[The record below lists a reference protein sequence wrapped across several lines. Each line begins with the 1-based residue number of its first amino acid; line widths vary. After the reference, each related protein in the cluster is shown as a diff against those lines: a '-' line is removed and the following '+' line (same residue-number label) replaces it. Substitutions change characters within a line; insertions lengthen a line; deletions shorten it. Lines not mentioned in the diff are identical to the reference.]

1 MKIKKLKVLFLLPI
15 VFLMTSSQKTDP
27 DYFEISKNLKLV
39 ASVYEKINNYYVDE
53 ILPGRVMKKGI
64 DAMLKSLDP
73 YTVYISEAQIED
85 FRFTTTGEYGGIGAS
100 IKKRNNKTLI
110 SELYENSPAE
120 KSGLIPGDEIK
131 TIDEIEISNKTLE
144 EIGSLLKGPAESI
157 INLKII
163 RNNQL
168 LEKLVKREK
177 IQIPAVNFYKKI
189 NPSTGI
195 IKLTSFTNT
204 ASVEFKKALS
214 SLQDDKIKNLIIDL
228 RANGGG
234 LLNEAVKIVNFFI
247 PKGQEVVSTK
257 SRIKEMN
264 RSYTTQALPIAQDLS
279 LVVLVDEYSAS
290 ASEIV
295 AGSLQ
300 DLDKAIVI
308 GNTSFGKGLVQQ
320 TKPVSFGGQIKLTVA
335 KYYTPS
341 GRCIQKLDYSTVQG
355 SSKKIEDSL
364 VKKFK
369 TKNGRTVYDSRGIEP
384 DIKIEPQ
391 YFSAVTQNLLVKD
404 VIFDFVNENINYYK
418 KDSLLPDS
426 FVMSDT
432 AYSTFMTYAI
442 NKKMDYQTESSQQL
456 KEFVKIAKKEKYV
469 EENEEVFKLLE
480 SIFKI
485 DLSKDLKKHDKEI
498 RFFLEN
504 EIISRK
510 HFQKGRMEASIKEDP
525 YVKQAIGVFKNT
537 TKDKQ
542 ILGINELLKSTT
554 HSKVYDFF
562 NS

>member
-1 MKIKKLKVLFLLPI
+1 MKVKKLKVLFLFPI
-15 VFLMTSSQKTDP
+15 VLLMTSSQKTDP
-27 DYFEISKNLKLV
+27 NYFEISKNLKLV

-85 FRFTTTGEYGGIGAS
+85 FRFATTGEYGGIGAS
-100 IKKRNNKTLI
+100 IKKTNNKTLI
-110 SELYENSPAE
+110 SELYENSPAF
-120 KSGLIPGDEIK
+120 KSGLVPGDEIQ
-131 TIDEIEISNKTLE
+131 TIDGVEVDNKTLE
-144 EIGSLLKGPAESI
+144 EIGSLLKGPAESTI
-157 INLKII
+157 KLEIK
-163 RNNQL
+163 RANQT

-189 NPSTGI
+189 TPQTGI

-214 SLQDDKIKNLIIDL
+214 KLQKENIKNLIIDL
-228 RANGGG
+228 RSNGGG

-264 RSYTTQALPIAQDLS
+264 RSYTTQVQPIAQELS

-300 DLDKAIVI
+300 DLDKAIVV

-369 TKNGRTVYDSRGIEP
+369 TKNGRTVYDSRGVEP
-384 DIKIEPQ
+384 DIIIEPQ
-391 YFSAVTQNLLVKD
+391 YFSAITQNLLVKD

-418 KDSLLPDS
+418 KDSLFPESFELPD
-426 FVMSDT
+426 T
-432 AYSTFMTYAI
+432 TYSAFMRYVLNI
-442 NKKMDYQTESSQQL
+442 KMDYQTESSQQL
-456 KEFVKIAKKEKYV
+456 KEFVKIAKKEKYI

-480 SIFKI
+480 SIFKVNT
-485 DLSKDLKKHDKEI
+485 SKDLKKNDKEI
-498 RFFLEN
+498 KFFLEN
-504 EIISRK
+504 EFISRK

-525 YVKQAIGVFKNT
+525 YVEQAMDVFKNT
-537 TKDKQ
+537 TKYNQ
-542 ILGINELLKSTT
+542 ILGIN
-554 HSKVYDFF
+554 
-562 NS
+562 

>member
-15 VFLMTSSQKTDP
+15 VILMTSSQKTDP

-85 FRFTTTGEYGGIGAS
+85 FRFATTGEYGGIGAS

-163 RNNQL
+163 RKNQP

-189 NPSTGI
+189 NSNTGI

-214 SLQDDKIKNLIIDL
+214 SLQEDKIKNLIIDL

-279 LVVLVDEYSAS
+279 LAVLVDEYSAS

-369 TKNGRTVYDSRGIEP
+369 TKNGRTVYDSRGVEP

-404 VIFDFVNENINYYK
+404 VIFDFVNENINDYK
-418 KDSLLPDS
+418 KDSLFPES
-426 FVMSDT
+426 FKLSDT
-432 AYSTFMTYAI
+432 TYSTFMHYAV

-456 KEFVKIAKKEKYV
+456 KEFVKIAKKEKYL
-469 EENEEVFKLLE
+469 EENEGVFRLLD
-480 SIFKI
+480 SIFKV

-498 RFFLEN
+498 KFFLEN
-504 EIISRK
+504 EFISRK

-525 YVKQAIGVFKNT
+525 YVKEAIGVFKNT
-537 TKDKQ
+537 TKYNQ
-542 ILGINELLKSTT
+542 ILGIN
-554 HSKVYDFF
+554 
-562 NS
+562 

>member
-15 VFLMTSSQKTDP
+15 VILMTSSQKTDP

-100 IKKRNNKTLI
+100 IKKRKNKTLI

-157 INLKII
+157 INLKIN
-163 RNNQL
+163 RNNQP

-189 NPSTGI
+189 NSNTGI

-204 ASVEFKKALS
+204 ASIEFKKALS

-418 KDSLLPDS
+418 KDSLHPDS
-426 FVMSDT
+426 FVLSDT

-469 EENEEVFKLLE
+469 EENEGVFKLLD
-480 SIFKI
+480 SIFKV
-485 DLSKDLKKHDKEI
+485 DLSNDLKKHDKEI
-498 RFFLEN
+498 KFFLEN
-504 EIISRK
+504 EFISRK

-525 YVKQAIGVFKNT
+525 YVKQSIDVFKNS
-537 TKDKQ
+537 TKYNQ
-542 ILGINELLKSTT
+542 ILGIN
-554 HSKVYDFF
+554 
-562 NS
+562 

>member
-163 RNNQL
+163 RNNQP

-189 NPSTGI
+189 NSNTGI

-204 ASVEFKKALS
+204 ASIEFKKALS

-418 KDSLLPDS
+418 KDSLHPDS

-469 EENEEVFKLLE
+469 EENEGVFTLLD
-480 SIFKI
+480 SIFKV
-485 DLSKDLKKHDKEI
+485 DLSKDLKKHEKEI
-498 RFFLEN
+498 KFFLEN
-504 EIISRK
+504 EFISRK
-510 HFQKGRMEASIKEDP
+510 HFQNGRMEASVKQDP
-525 YVKQAIGVFKNT
+525 YIEQAIGVFKNT
-537 TKDKQ
+537 TKYHQ
-542 ILGINELLKSTT
+542 ILGIN
-554 HSKVYDFF
+554 
-562 NS
+562 

>member
-1 MKIKKLKVLFLLPI
+1 MKIKKIKALFILPI
-15 VFLMTSSQKTDP
+15 VFLMISSQKTDP

-120 KSGLIPGDEIK
+120 KSGLITGDEIK
-131 TIDEIEISNKTLE
+131 TIDEIDISNKTIE

-157 INLKII
+157 VRLKIN
-163 RNNQL
+163 RKNQP
-168 LEKLVKREK
+168 LEKLIKREK

-189 NPSTGI
+189 IPNTGI

-204 ASVEFKKALS
+204 ASVEFKKALF
-214 SLQDDKIKNLIIDL
+214 SLQKENIKNLIIDL
-228 RANGGG
+228 RSNGGG

-264 RSYTTQALPIAQDLS
+264 RSYITQAMPIAQELS

-369 TKNGRTVYDSRGIEP
+369 TKNGRTVYDSRGVEP

-391 YFSAVTQNLLVKD
+391 YFSAVTQNLLLKD
-404 VIFDFVNENINYYK
+404 VIFDFVNDNINYYK
-418 KDSLLPDS
+418 KDSLFPESFELPD
-426 FVMSDT
+426 T
-432 AYSTFMTYAI
+432 TYSAFMRYAL

-469 EENEEVFKLLE
+469 EENEKVFKLLD
-480 SIFKI
+480 SIFKV
-485 DLSKDLKKHDKEI
+485 DLSKDLKKHNKEI
-498 RFFLEN
+498 KFFLEN

-525 YVKQAIGVFKNT
+525 YIKQAIDVLKNA
-537 TKDKQ
+537 TKYNQ
-542 ILGINELLKSTT
+542 ILGIN
-554 HSKVYDFF
+554 
-562 NS
+562 

>member
-15 VFLMTSSQKTDP
+15 VFLMISSQKTDP

-120 KSGLIPGDEIK
+120 KSGLLPGDEIK
-131 TIDEIEISNKTLE
+131 TIDEIDISNKTIE

-157 INLKII
+157 ISLKIS
-163 RNNQL
+163 RKNQH

-189 NPSTGI
+189 NPNTGI

-214 SLQDDKIKNLIIDL
+214 SLQKDKIKNLIIDL
-228 RANGGG
+228 RSNGGG

-264 RSYTTQALPIAQDLS
+264 RSYTTQTIPIAQELS
-279 LVVLVDEYSAS
+279 LVVLVDENSAS

-369 TKNGRTVYDSRGIEP
+369 TKNGRTVYDSRGVEP
-384 DIKIEPQ
+384 DIKIEPE
-391 YFSAVTQNLLVKD
+391 YFSAVTQNLLLKD
-404 VIFDFVNENINYYK
+404 VIFDFVNDNINYYK
-418 KDSLLPDS
+418 KDSLFPDS
-426 FVMSDT
+426 FQLPDT
-432 AYSTFMTYAI
+432 TYSAFMRYAL

-456 KEFVKIAKKEKYV
+456 KEFIKIAKKEKYV
-469 EENEEVFKLLE
+469 EENEKVFKSLD

-498 RFFLEN
+498 KFFLEN

-525 YVKQAIGVFKNT
+525 YVKQAIDVLKNA
-537 TKDKQ
+537 TKYNQ
-542 ILGINELLKSTT
+542 ILGIN
-554 HSKVYDFF
+554 
-562 NS
+562 

>member
-15 VFLMTSSQKTDP
+15 VILMTSSQKTDP

-85 FRFTTTGEYGGIGAS
+85 FRFATTGEYGGIGAS

-120 KSGLIPGDEIK
+120 KSGLLPGDEIK

-157 INLKII
+157 IKLKIN
-163 RNNQL
+163 RNNQP

-214 SLQDDKIKNLIIDL
+214 SLQEDKIENLIIDL

-279 LVVLVDEYSAS
+279 LAVLVDEYSAS

-369 TKNGRTVYDSRGIEP
+369 TKNGRTVYDSRGVEP

-404 VIFDFVNENINYYK
+404 VIFDFVNENINDYK
-418 KDSLLPDS
+418 KDSLFPES
-426 FVMSDT
+426 FKLSDT
-432 AYSTFMTYAI
+432 TYSTFMHYAV

-456 KEFVKIAKKEKYV
+456 EKFVKIAKKEKYV
-469 EENEEVFKLLE
+469 DENEGVFRLLD
-480 SIFKI
+480 SIFKV

-498 RFFLEN
+498 KFFLEN
-504 EIISRK
+504 EFISRK
-510 HFQKGRMEASIKEDP
+510 HFQKGRMEASVKQDP
-525 YVKQAIGVFKNT
+525 YIEQAIGVFKNT
-537 TKDKQ
+537 TKYNQ
-542 ILGINELLKSTT
+542 ILGIN
-554 HSKVYDFF
+554 
-562 NS
+562 

>member
-110 SELYENSPAE
+110 SELYENSPAQ
-120 KSGLIPGDEIK
+120 KSGLLPGDEIK
-131 TIDEIEISNKTLE
+131 TIDEIEVNNKTLE

-157 INLKII
+157 INLKIN

-168 LEKLVKREK
+168 LEKPVKREK

-189 NPSTGI
+189 NSNTGI

-204 ASVEFKKALS
+204 ASAEFKKALS
-214 SLQDDKIKNLIIDL
+214 SLQQEKIENLVIDL

-264 RSYTTQALPIAQDLS
+264 RSYTTQALPIAQELS

-300 DLDKAIVI
+300 DLDQAIVI

-355 SSKKIEDSL
+355 SSQKIEDSL

-391 YFSAVTQNLLVKD
+391 YFNAVTQNLLVKD
-404 VIFDFVNENINYYK
+404 VIFDFVNDNINYYK
-418 KDSLLPDS
+418 KDSLFPES
-426 FVMSDT
+426 FVLSDT

-469 EENEEVFKLLE
+469 EENEGVFTLLD
-480 SIFKI
+480 SIFKV

-498 RFFLEN
+498 KFFLEN
-504 EIISRK
+504 EFISRK
-510 HFQKGRMEASIKEDP
+510 HFQKGRMEASVKQDP
-525 YVKQAIGVFKNT
+525 YIEQAIGVFKNT
-537 TKDKQ
+537 TKYNQ
-542 ILGINELLKSTT
+542 ILGIN
-554 HSKVYDFF
+554 
-562 NS
+562 

>member
-157 INLKII
+157 INLKIN
-163 RNNQL
+163 RNNQP

-214 SLQDDKIKNLIIDL
+214 SLQEDKIENLIIDL

-279 LVVLVDEYSAS
+279 LAVLVDEYSAS

-391 YFSAVTQNLLVKD
+391 YFNAVTQNLLVKD
-404 VIFDFVNENINYYK
+404 VIFDFVNDNINYYK
-418 KDSLLPDS
+418 KDSLFPES

-432 AYSTFMTYAI
+432 AYSTFMTYAV

-469 EENEEVFKLLE
+469 EENEGVFKLLD
-480 SIFKI
+480 SIFKV

-498 RFFLEN
+498 KFFLEN
-504 EIISRK
+504 EFISRK
-510 HFQKGRMEASIKEDP
+510 HFQKGRMEASVKQDP
-525 YVKQAIGVFKNT
+525 YIEQAIGVFKNT
-537 TKDKQ
+537 IKYNQ
-542 ILGINELLKSTT
+542 ILGIN
-554 HSKVYDFF
+554 
-562 NS
+562 

>member
-1 MKIKKLKVLFLLPI
+1 MKFKKLKALLLVPVI
-15 VFLMTSSQKTDP
+15 LLMTSSQKTDP

-85 FRFTTTGEYGGIGAS
+85 FRFATTGEYGGIGAS
-100 IKKRNNKTLI
+100 IKKIDKKTI
-110 SELYENSPAE
+110 VSELYENSPAE
-120 KSGLIPGDEIK
+120 KCGLIPGDEIK
-131 TIDEIEISNKTLE
+131 TIDGIEISNKNLE
-144 EIGSLLKGPAESI
+144 EIGSLLKGPAESTI
-157 INLKII
+157 TLRIN
-163 RNNQL
+163 RNNQP

-189 NPSTGI
+189 NSNTGI

-204 ASVEFKKALS
+204 ASAEFKKALS
-214 SLQDDKIKNLIIDL
+214 SLQKDKIENLIIDL
-228 RANGGG
+228 RSNGGG

-279 LVVLVDEYSAS
+279 LAVLVDEYSAS

-369 TKNGRTVYDSRGIEP
+369 TKNGRTVYDSRGVEP
-384 DIKIEPQ
+384 DIKTDPEF
-391 YFSAVTQNLLVKD
+391 FSAVTQTLLINE
-404 VIFDFVNENINYYK
+404 VIFDFVNKNIDYYK
-418 KDSLLPDS
+418 KDSLFPVLFSLP
-426 FVMSDT
+426 DT
-432 AYSTFMTYAI
+432 AYESFAGYAL
-442 NKKMDYQTESSQQL
+442 NKKIDYQTESSLQL
-456 KEFVKIAKKEKYV
+456 KEFVKTATKEKYV
-469 EENEEVFKLLE
+469 EENQEIFILLD
-480 SIFKI
+480 SIFKVN
-485 DLSKDLKKHDKEI
+485 LSKDLKKHESEI
-498 RFFLEN
+498 KFFLEN
-504 EIISRK
+504 EFISRK
-510 HFQKGRMEASIKEDP
+510 HFQKGRMEASIKKDL
-525 YVKQAIGVFKNT
+525 YVKQALEVFQDI
-537 TKDKQ
+537 TKYNQ
-542 ILGINELLKSTT
+542 ILGIN
-554 HSKVYDFF
+554 
-562 NS
+562 

>member
-15 VFLMTSSQKTDP
+15 VILMTSSQKTDP

-85 FRFTTTGEYGGIGAS
+85 FRFATTGEYGGIGAS

-163 RNNQL
+163 RKNQP

-189 NPSTGI
+189 NSNTGI

-214 SLQDDKIKNLIIDL
+214 SLQEDKIKNLIIDL

-279 LVVLVDEYSAS
+279 LAVLVDEFSAS

-369 TKNGRTVYDSRGIEP
+369 TKNGRTVYDSRGVEP

-404 VIFDFVNENINYYK
+404 VIFDFVNENINDYK
-418 KDSLLPDS
+418 KDSLFPES
-426 FVMSDT
+426 FKLSDT
-432 AYSTFMTYAI
+432 TYSTFMHYAV

-456 KEFVKIAKKEKYV
+456 KEFVKIAKKEKYI
-469 EENEEVFKLLE
+469 EENEGVFRLLD
-480 SIFKI
+480 SIFKV

-498 RFFLEN
+498 KFFLEN
-504 EIISRK
+504 EFISRK

-525 YVKQAIGVFKNT
+525 YVKEAIGVFKNT
-537 TKDKQ
+537 TKYNQ
-542 ILGINELLKSTT
+542 ILGIN
-554 HSKVYDFF
+554 
-562 NS
+562 

>member
-15 VFLMTSSQKTDP
+15 VILMTSSQKTDP

-85 FRFTTTGEYGGIGAS
+85 FRFATTGEYGGIGAS

-163 RNNQL
+163 RKNQP

-189 NPSTGI
+189 NSNTGI

-204 ASVEFKKALS
+204 ASLEFKKALS
-214 SLQDDKIKNLIIDL
+214 SLQEDKIKNLIIDL

-247 PKGQEVVSTK
+247 SKGQEVVSTK

-279 LVVLVDEYSAS
+279 LAVLVDEYSAS

-369 TKNGRTVYDSRGIEP
+369 TKNGRTVYDSRGVEP

-404 VIFDFVNENINYYK
+404 VIFDFVNENINDYK
-418 KDSLLPDS
+418 KDSLFPES
-426 FVMSDT
+426 FKLSDT
-432 AYSTFMTYAI
+432 TYSTFMHYAV

-456 KEFVKIAKKEKYV
+456 KEFVKIAKKEKYI
-469 EENEEVFKLLE
+469 EENEGVFRLLD
-480 SIFKI
+480 SIFKV

-498 RFFLEN
+498 KFFLEN
-504 EIISRK
+504 EFISRK

-525 YVKQAIGVFKNT
+525 YVKEAIGVFKNI
-537 TKDKQ
+537 TKYNQ
-542 ILGINELLKSTT
+542 ILGIN
-554 HSKVYDFF
+554 
-562 NS
+562 

>member
-15 VFLMTSSQKTDP
+15 VFLMISSQKTDP

-64 DAMLKSLDP
+64 VAMLKSLDP

-120 KSGLIPGDEIK
+120 KSGLFPGDEIK
-131 TIDEIEISNKTLE
+131 TIDEIDISNKTIE

-157 INLKII
+157 ISLKIS
-163 RNNQL
+163 RKNQH

-189 NPSTGI
+189 NPNTGI

-214 SLQDDKIKNLIIDL
+214 SLQKDKIKNLIIDL
-228 RANGGG
+228 RSNGGG

-264 RSYTTQALPIAQDLS
+264 RSYTTQTIPIAQELS
-279 LVVLVDEYSAS
+279 LVVLVDENSAS

-369 TKNGRTVYDSRGIEP
+369 TKNGRTVYDSRGVEP

-391 YFSAVTQNLLVKD
+391 YFSAITQNLLLKD
-404 VIFDFVNENINYYK
+404 VIFDFVNDNINYYK
-418 KDSLLPDS
+418 KDSLFPESFELPD
-426 FVMSDT
+426 T
-432 AYSTFMTYAI
+432 TYSAFMRYAL

-469 EENEEVFKLLE
+469 EENEKVFKLLD

-485 DLSKDLKKHDKEI
+485 DLSKDLKKHNKEI
-498 RFFLEN
+498 KFFLEN

-525 YVKQAIGVFKNT
+525 YVKQAIDVLKNAN
-537 TKDKQ
+537 KYNQ
-542 ILGINELLKSTT
+542 ILGIN
-554 HSKVYDFF
+554 
-562 NS
+562 

>member
-1 MKIKKLKVLFLLPI
+1 MKIKKLKVLFLI
-15 VFLMTSSQKTDP
+15 MIGFLMTSSQKTDP

-39 ASVYEKINNYYVDE
+39 ASIYEKINNYYVDE
-53 ILPGRVMKKGI
+53 VLPGRVMKKGI

-85 FRFTTTGEYGGIGAS
+85 FKFTTTGEYGGIGAI
-100 IKKRNNKTLI
+100 IKKTKNKTLI
-110 SELYENSPAE
+110 SELYENSPAV
-120 KSGLIPGDEIK
+120 KSGLIPGDEIH
-131 TIDEIEISNKTLE
+131 TIEGVEVGNKTLE

-157 INLKII
+157 IKLEIK
-163 RNNQL
+163 RLNQT

-189 NPSTGI
+189 NSQTGI

-214 SLQDDKIKNLIIDL
+214 FLQKDKIKNLIIDL
-228 RANGGG
+228 RSNGGG

-264 RSYTTQALPIAQDLS
+264 RSYITQAMPIAKELY

-300 DLDKAIVI
+300 DLDKAIII
-308 GNTSFGKGLVQQ
+308 GSTSFGKGLVQQ

-341 GRCIQKLDYSTVQG
+341 GRCIQKLDYSTLQG

-369 TKNGRTVYDSRGIEP
+369 TKNGRTVYDSRGVEP

-391 YFSAVTQNLLVKD
+391 YFSAVTQNLLAKD
-404 VIFDFVNENINYYK
+404 VIFDFVNENINYFK
-418 KDSLLPDS
+418 KDSLFPDS
-426 FVMSDT
+426 FELPDT
-432 AYSTFMTYAI
+432 AYSTFMRYAL
-442 NKKMDYQTESSQQL
+442 NKKIDYQTESSQQL
-456 KEFVKIAKKEKYV
+456 KEFAKIAKKEKYI
-469 EENEEVFKLLE
+469 EENEEVFKMLE
-480 SIFKI
+480 SIFKV
-485 DLSKDLKKHDKEI
+485 DLSKDLKKHHKEI
-498 RFFLEN
+498 KFFLEN
-504 EIISRK
+504 EFISRK
-510 HFQKGRMEASIKEDP
+510 HFLKGRMEASIKEDP
-525 YVKQAIGVFKNT
+525 YVKQAIDVFKNK
-537 TKDKQ
+537 TKYNQ
-542 ILGINELLKSTT
+542 ILGIN
-554 HSKVYDFF
+554 
-562 NS
+562 

>member
-15 VFLMTSSQKTDP
+15 ALLITSSKKTDP

-53 ILPGRVMKKGI
+53 ILPWRVMKKGI

-85 FRFTTTGEYGGIGAS
+85 FRFATTGEYGGIGAS

-120 KSGLIPGDEIK
+120 KSGLLPGDEIK
-131 TIDEIEISNKTLE
+131 TIDEIEVNNKTLE

-157 INLKII
+157 INLKIN

-168 LEKLVKREK
+168 FEKPVKREK

-189 NPSTGI
+189 NSNTGI

-204 ASVEFKKALS
+204 ASAEFKKALS
-214 SLQDDKIKNLIIDL
+214 SLQQEKIENLVIDL

-264 RSYTTQALPIAQDLS
+264 RSYTTQSLPIAQDLS

-391 YFSAVTQNLLVKD
+391 YFNAVTQNLLVKD

-418 KDSLLPDS
+418 KDSLYPDS

-432 AYSTFMTYAI
+432 AYSTFMRYAI

-456 KEFVKIAKKEKYV
+456 EKFVKIAKKEKYV
-469 EENEEVFKLLE
+469 DENEGVFKLLD
-480 SIFKI
+480 SIFKV
-485 DLSKDLKKHDKEI
+485 DLSKDLKRHDKEI
-498 RFFLEN
+498 KFFLEN
-504 EIISRK
+504 EFISRK

-525 YVKQAIGVFKNT
+525 YVKQAMEVFKNP
-537 TKDKQ
+537 TKYNQ
-542 ILGINELLKSTT
+542 ILGIN
-554 HSKVYDFF
+554 
-562 NS
+562 

>member
-157 INLKII
+157 INLKIN

-168 LEKLVKREK
+168 LEKPVKREK

-279 LVVLVDEYSAS
+279 LAVLVDEYSAS

-369 TKNGRTVYDSRGIEP
+369 TKNGRTVYESRGVEP

-391 YFSAVTQNLLVKD
+391 YFNAVTQNLLVKD
-404 VIFDFVNENINYYK
+404 VIFDFVNDNINYYK
-418 KDSLLPDS
+418 KDSLHPDS

-469 EENEEVFKLLE
+469 EENEGVFTLLD
-480 SIFKI
+480 SIFKV

-498 RFFLEN
+498 KFFLEN
-504 EIISRK
+504 EFISRK
-510 HFQKGRMEASIKEDP
+510 HFQKGRMEASVKQDP
-525 YVKQAIGVFKNT
+525 YIEQAIGVFKNT
-537 TKDKQ
+537 TKYHQ
-542 ILGINELLKSTT
+542 ILGIN
-554 HSKVYDFF
+554 
-562 NS
+562 

>member
-1 MKIKKLKVLFLLPI
+1 MKFKKLKALLLVPVI
-15 VFLMTSSQKTDP
+15 LLMTSSQKTDP

-85 FRFTTTGEYGGIGAS
+85 FRFATTGEYGGIGAS
-100 IKKRNNKTLI
+100 IKKIDKKTI
-110 SELYENSPAE
+110 VSELYENSPAE
-120 KSGLIPGDEIK
+120 KCGLIPGDEIK
-131 TIDEIEISNKTLE
+131 TIDGIEISNKNLE
-144 EIGSLLKGPAESI
+144 EIGSLLKGPAESTI
-157 INLKII
+157 TLRIN
-163 RNNQL
+163 RNNQP

-189 NPSTGI
+189 NSNTGI

-204 ASVEFKKALS
+204 ASAEFKKALS
-214 SLQDDKIKNLIIDL
+214 SLQKDKIENLIIDL
-228 RANGGG
+228 RSNGGG

-264 RSYTTQALPIAQDLS
+264 RSYTTQGLPIAQDLS
-279 LVVLVDEYSAS
+279 LAVLVDEYSAS

-369 TKNGRTVYDSRGIEP
+369 TKNGRTVYDSRGVEP
-384 DIKIEPQ
+384 DIKTDPEF
-391 YFSAVTQNLLVKD
+391 FSAVTQTLLINE
-404 VIFDFVNENINYYK
+404 VIFDFVNKNIDYYK
-418 KDSLLPDS
+418 KDSLFPVLFSLP
-426 FVMSDT
+426 DT
-432 AYSTFMTYAI
+432 AYESFAGYAL
-442 NKKMDYQTESSQQL
+442 NKKIDYQTESSLQL
-456 KEFVKIAKKEKYV
+456 KEFVKTATKEKYV
-469 EENEEVFKLLE
+469 EENQEIFILLD
-480 SIFKI
+480 SIFKVN
-485 DLSKDLKKHDKEI
+485 LSKDLKKHESEI
-498 RFFLEN
+498 KFFLEN
-504 EIISRK
+504 EFISRK
-510 HFQKGRMEASIKEDP
+510 HFQKGRMEASIKKDP
-525 YVKQAIGVFKNT
+525 YVKQALEVFQDT
-537 TKDKQ
+537 TKYNQ
-542 ILGINELLKSTT
+542 ILGIN
-554 HSKVYDFF
+554 
-562 NS
+562 

>member
-15 VFLMTSSQKTDP
+15 VILMTSSQKTDP

-85 FRFTTTGEYGGIGAS
+85 FRFATTGEYGGIGAS

-163 RNNQL
+163 RKNQP

-189 NPSTGI
+189 NSNTGI

-214 SLQDDKIKNLIIDL
+214 SLQEDKIKNLIIDL

-279 LVVLVDEYSAS
+279 LAVLVDEYSAS

-364 VKKFK
+364 VKRFK
-369 TKNGRTVYDSRGIEP
+369 TKNGRTVYDSRGVEP

-404 VIFDFVNENINYYK
+404 VIFDFVNENINDYK
-418 KDSLLPDS
+418 KDSLFPES
-426 FVMSDT
+426 FKLSDT
-432 AYSTFMTYAI
+432 TYSTFMHYAV

-456 KEFVKIAKKEKYV
+456 KEFVKIAKKEKYI
-469 EENEEVFKLLE
+469 EENEGVFRLLD
-480 SIFKI
+480 SIFKV

-498 RFFLEN
+498 KFFLEN
-504 EIISRK
+504 EFISRK

-525 YVKQAIGVFKNT
+525 YVKEAIGVFKNT
-537 TKDKQ
+537 TKYNQ
-542 ILGINELLKSTT
+542 ILGIN
-554 HSKVYDFF
+554 
-562 NS
+562 

>member
-1 MKIKKLKVLFLLPI
+1 MKFKKLKVLFLLPLVLLI
-15 VFLMTSSQKTDP
+15 TSSQKTDP

-100 IKKRNNKTLI
+100 IKKRDKKTVV

-120 KSGLIPGDEIK
+120 KSGLIPGDEIY
-131 TIDEIEISNKTLE
+131 TIDGIEISNKTLE

-157 INLKII
+157 IKIEI
-163 RNNQL
+163 KRKAQT

-189 NPSTGI
+189 NPTTGI

-204 ASVEFKKALS
+204 ASNEFKKALS
-214 SLQDDKIKNLIIDL
+214 SLQKENINNLIIDL

-264 RSYTTQALPIAQDLS
+264 RSYKTKAVPIAQELS

-369 TKNGRTVYDSRGIEP
+369 TKNGRTVYDSRGVEP

-391 YFSAVTQNLLVKD
+391 YFSAITQNLLVKD

-418 KDSLLPDS
+418 KDSLFPQS
-426 FVMSDT
+426 FDLSDT
-432 AYSTFMTYAI
+432 TYSTFMSYAL
-442 NKKMDYQTESSQQL
+442 NKKIDYQTESSQQL
-456 KEFVKIAKKEKYV
+456 KEFKKTAQKEKYV
-469 EENEEVFKLLE
+469 AENEEVFKLLD
-480 SIFKI
+480 SIFKV
-485 DLSKDLKKHDKEI
+485 DLSKDLIKHKKEVK
-498 RFFLEN
+498 FFLEN
-504 EIISRK
+504 EFISRK
-510 HFQKGRMEASIKEDP
+510 HFQKGRMEAAIKKDP
-525 YVKQAIGVFKNT
+525 YVEQALGVFQNT
-537 TKDKQ
+537 TKYNQ
-542 ILGINELLKSTT
+542 ILGFK
-554 HSKVYDFF
+554 
-562 NS
+562 